1 MKLSTLQ
8 LTRLSRLLD
17 EVIDADE
24 AQRAQWLQALPA
36 EHADLAPALRRALS
50 TGASD
55 SLPPLPKLDVE
66 GLRAVSDL
74 KEGERIGPYQL
85 ARRLGAGGM
94 AEVWLAQRADGAFKR
109 DVALKTPSQLPW
121 REDLAQRFAVERDIL
136 AALEHPHIAHF
147 YDAGVASDGRPY
159 LALEYVAGRHLLQ
172 WADERRLT
180 PRERVELF
188 LQVVQAVQYAHE
200 QGVLH
205 RDIKPANV
213 LVTATGQV
221 KLLDFG
227 IARLME
233 RPADADLTRAYGRA
247 LTPAYASPE
256 QLNGGPIDASSDV
269 YALGVVLYELLAGRQ
284 PFDAVERNGHPG
296 HAPQPPSTRLS
307 ADAAELRGASI
318 AHVARTLRGELD
330 AIALKALAPTAAERY
345 PSAQALARDLRH
357 HLSGEPVDAMPASP
371 LYRAGKWVRRRRAL
385 LAPLALGALL
395 LGALGGLLLQRHPTG
410 TAPALQAAAPST
422 PMASAPLAPVAP
434 VAPLDKSIAVL
445 PFADLS
451 EQRDQEYFADG
462 LTDELIDRLARSS
475 NLRVIARTSAFAFKG
490 RNDDV
495 RTIAAQLQV
504 AHVLTGSVRKSGE
517 QLRIGAQLVRAADGT
532 QLWSQTYERRLADI
546 FKVQDEIA
554 GAVARALEA
563 MLVEP
568 HAQRLRVP
576 NVEAYNLVL
585 QGDVYGNGPF
595 ERDAQRA
602 EVSYKKALA
611 LDPGYAMPWV
621 RLAQLYM
628 RQAYLAWR
636 PKAEAQALAR
646 QALDKALAI
655 EPDSIAAHAARFRYA
670 VRVDF
675 AWGEARA
682 ELDRMRT
689 LDPKDALLLPECEAT
704 FASVTGHLTEAIK
717 IQGQIAHRDPL
728 NAAAIGTLAFYLLHA
743 DRFEESLALFRQELR
758 TNPHAIG
765 NHALIGVNLALL
777 RYGDD
782 ALAEIAVER
791 HAGYR
796 LWAQSIAQWLIG
808 RREASD
814 AALAEL
820 KRAPQS
826 NAYYVAQLHALRGQ
840 KALALDWL
848 ARACSERQSGC
859 ETLKI
864 DRFLREL
871 RDEPRYR
878 ALLVKLKLGDAPGQ

>member
-1 MKLSTLQ
+1 
-8 LTRLSRLLD
+8 
-17 EVIDADE
+17 V
-24 AQRAQWLQALPA
+24 
-36 EHADLAPALRRALS
+36 
-50 TGASD
+50 
-55 SLPPLPKLDVE
+55 
-66 GLRAVSDL
+66 
-74 KEGERIGPYQL
+74 
-85 ARRLGAGGM
+85 
-94 AEVWLAQRADGAFKR
+94 
-109 DVALKTPSQLPW
+109 
-121 REDLAQRFAVERDIL
+121 
-136 AALEHPHIAHF
+136 LE
-147 YDAGVASDGRPY
+147 
-159 LALEYVAGRHLLQ
+159 
-172 WADERRLT
+172 
-180 PRERVELF
+180 
-188 LQVVQAVQYAHE
+188 
-200 QGVLH
+200 
-205 RDIKPANV
+205 
-213 LVTATGQV
+213 
-221 KLLDFG
+221 
-227 IARLME
+227 
-233 RPADADLTRAYGRA
+233 
-247 LTPAYASPE
+247 
-256 QLNGGPIDASSDV
+256 
-269 YALGVVLYELLAGRQ
+269 
-284 PFDAVERNGHPG
+284 
-296 HAPQPPSTRLS
+296 
-307 ADAAELRGASI
+307 
-318 AHVARTLRGELD
+318 
-330 AIALKALAPTAAERY
+330 
-345 PSAQALARDLRH
+345 
-357 HLSGEPVDAMPASP
+357 
-371 LYRAGKWVRRRRAL
+371 
-385 LAPLALGALL
+385 
-395 LGALGGLLLQRHPTG
+395 
-410 TAPALQAAAPST
+410 
-422 PMASAPLAPVAP
+422 
-434 VAPLDKSIAVL
+434 
-445 PFADLS
+445 
-451 EQRDQEYFADG
+451 
-462 LTDELIDRLARSS
+462 
-475 NLRVIARTSAFAFKG
+475 
-490 RNDDV
+490 
-495 RTIAAQLQV
+495 
-504 AHVLTGSVRKSGE
+504 GSVRKSGDKV
-517 QLRIGAQLVRAADGT
+517 RITAQLIRASDGSH
-532 QLWSQTYERRLADI
+532 LWSDTYDRTLDDI